1 MNLYMGKYRI
11 STLLAG
17 VALLALSVS
26 ASATV
31 YTVSDT
37 PTAPGILVPPA
48 YTFTLDLKNDGYVPG
63 SDLITDFTLQ
73 VFLADDSQSDSA
85 EWAFLN
91 LPGLLDDRFSFSA
104 TTITTGGDAFLGY
117 FQLNTLG
124 TLTATI
130 SSVTGDFYYQ
140 GSVLT
145 ATTRAVPEPTSV
157 ALLGLGLA
165 GLGLARR
172 RKAAT

>member
-1 MNLYMGKYRI
+1 MGKFRI

-17 VALLALSVS
+17 AALLVMSIS

-37 PTAPGILVPPA
+37 PAAPRILVPPA
-48 YTFTLDLKNDGYVPG
+48 YTFTLDLKPGYVPG
-63 SDLITDFTLQ
+63 SELITDFTLQ
-73 VFLADDSQSDSA
+73 VFLSDNGDQSA

-91 LPGLLDDRFSFSA
+91 LPGLFDDRLSFSA

-140 GSVLT
+140 GSTLT
-145 ATTRAVPEPTSV
+145 ATTRAVPEPTSI

-172 RKAAT
+172 RKVAT

>member
-1 MNLYMGKYRI
+1 MGKFRI

-17 VALLALSVS
+17 LALMAVSLS

-31 YTVSDT
+31 YKAYDNPASPV
-37 PTAPGILVPPA
+37 LVPPD
-48 YTFTLDLKNDGYVPG
+48 YTFTLDLKPGYVPG
-63 SDLITDFTLQ
+63 SELITDFTLR
-73 VFLADDSQSDSA
+73 VFLADDQTGDSA
-85 EWAFLN
+85 EWAFIN
-91 LPGLLDDRFSFSA
+91 LPGLFDDRLAFSA

>member
-1 MNLYMGKYRI
+1 MGKFRI

-17 VALLALSVS
+17 AALLVMSLS

-37 PTAPGILVPPA
+37 PAAPGILVPPA
-48 YTFTLDLKNDGYVPG
+48 YTFTLDLKNDGYIPG
-63 SDLITDFTLQ
+63 TDPIIDFTLQ
-73 VFLADDSQSDSA
+73 VFLADDPDSSAREA

-91 LPGLLDDRFSFSA
+91 LPGLFDDRLAFSA

-140 GSVLT
+140 GSTLT
-145 ATTRAVPEPTSV
+145 ATTRAVPEPTSI

-172 RKAAT
+172 RKVAT

>member
-1 MNLYMGKYRI
+1 MGKLRI

-17 VALLALSVS
+17 LALMAASFA

-37 PTAPGILVPPA
+37 PAAPGILVPPD

-63 SDLITDFTLQ
+63 SELITDFTLQ
-73 VFLADDSQSDSA
+73 VFLADDRDLSA

-91 LPGLLDDRFSFSA
+91 LPGLFDDRLAFSA

-130 SSVTGDFYYQ
+130 SSVTGDFLYT
-140 GSVLT
+140 GSTLT

-172 RKAAT
+172 RKAVA